1 MRYLIAH
8 RAAQRWVARLE
19 RVEQRGLSSLAVYF
33 KRYFMAGMR
42 QRAQMGGEHDADHG
56 SV

>member
-1 MRYLIAH
+1 
-8 RAAQRWVARLE
+8 
-19 RVEQRGLSSLAVYF
+19 LSSLAVYF
-33 KRYFMAGMR
+33 KRHFMAGMR